1 MLVFTQSSLV
11 VLPCF
16 YLQQT
21 RGLLQWLSSEESACD
36 AEDAGDLGSIPGL
49 VRSPGGWHGNPLQ
62 YSCLEN
68 SHGQR
73 RLVGSSPCGRRE
85 SDTTEATEREHRAD
99 QRPRQ
104 VCLLSLPQE

>member
-49 VRSPGGWHGNPLQ
+49 GRSPGERNGNPLQ
-62 YSCLEN
+62 YTCQEN
-68 SHGQR
+68 PMGRQAWWVIVHGVIKGQTRLKWLSTAQPECESHA
-73 RLVGSSPCGRRE
+73 LTFKTLAP
-85 SDTTEATEREHRAD
+85 
-99 QRPRQ
+99 
-104 VCLLSLPQE
+104 

>member
-68 SHGQR
+68 PHGPRSLADYSPQGCKE
-73 RLVGSSPCGRRE
+73 LV
-85 SDTTEATEREHRAD
+85 TT
-99 QRPRQ
+99 
-104 VCLLSLPQE
+104 

>member
-49 VRSPGGWHGNPLQ
+49 VRSPGEGKGHSLQ
-62 YSCLEN
+62 YSGLEN
-68 SHGQR
+68 PMDCTVEKGQ
-73 RLVGSSPCGRRE
+73 
-85 SDTTEATEREHRAD
+85 T
-99 QRPRQ
+99 
-104 VCLLSLPQE
+104 

>member
-36 AEDAGDLGSIPGL
+36 AEDAGDLGSIPGSG
-49 VRSPGGWHGNPLQ
+49 RFPGGRRGKPLQ
-62 YSCLEN
+62 YSCLGN
-68 SHGQR
+68 PMDKGAWPTTIHGVTKSR
-73 RLVGSSPCGRRE
+73 
-85 SDTTEATEREHRAD
+85 T
-99 QRPRQ
+99 
-104 VCLLSLPQE
+104 